1 MKVKIAL
8 TAVISFL
15 VAACGS
21 LESRLMPKNDSS
33 YSVAKGEKYRGKR
46 ILVSFRHISEDGSE
60 SYSGLW
66 GTVIAVATNGL
77 ILNVEGGNDD
87 EDIWMMPP
95 DLGALKIADEEFY
108 VFKDKTVIEEVD
120 YLAEYETADSIEV
133 LETYI
138 FKNDR

>member
-1 MKVKIAL
+1 
-8 TAVISFL
+8 
-15 VAACGS
+15 
-21 LESRLMPKNDSS
+21 MPKTDSS

-46 ILVSFRHISEDGSE
+46 ILVSFRHISEDGTE

-77 ILNVEGGNDD
+77 ILKLEGGGDGVS
-87 EDIWMMPP
+87 WMMPP
-95 DLGALKIADEEFY
+95 DLGALKVADKKFY
-108 VFKDKTVIEEVD
+108 VFQEQIIIENVD
-120 YLAEYETADSIEV
+120 YLAEYDTADSIEA